1 MQSNRWLVAVTV
13 MLPTLMV
20 IIDTSVVNVSL
31 DHIRGSLSA
40 GVDEATWSITS
51 YLAAN
56 AIMIP
61 MTGWMSRYFGR
72 KRYLNFSIAL
82 FTLSSLLC
90 GAAWSI
96 ESLIFFRIVQ
106 GIAGGSLQP
115 ISQSILLETFP
126 PAQHGTA
133 MAIYGAG
140 VMIGPVIGPVLGGW
154 ITDNWSWPWIF
165 YINIPMGV
173 ISIIMSMVFIVDPH
187 YMKALK
193 VRIDY
198 WGLAFLA
205 IGIGCL
211 QMVLDRGE
219 RYDWF
224 SSEAMIWMSLIAVS
238 ALALFV
244 VIELFYAEHP
254 IVDLRVFKNS
264 TFTLGNILII
274 VFFVNLFGSIVLLPL
289 YLQTLMGYTATLAGI
304 VLGPGAVAS
313 IISMPLAGKL
323 VNRIN
328 PKLVLAAGL
337 VSTAYASY
345 LMYQFDLH
353 TDFVTI
359 FWARAIQ
366 GFTMSFVFIPLLTL
380 TLSGIKK
387 ERMANATSVF
397 NSLRTLGASFGVAFI
412 SNMLARRAQF
422 HQSRLTDHL
431 TPFDQVYQGT
441 AERLTGLLQGSGFD
455 PVTAGKGSLALIY
468 ESLKKQ
474 AAMMAFSDV
483 FFLLAFFL
491 IAILPL
497 VFFLVRIRHGEE
509 SPKAINKTMDAH

>member
-72 KRYLNFSIAL
+72 KKYLIFSIAL

-96 ESLIFFRIVQ
+96 ESLILFRVIQ
-106 GIAGGSLQP
+106 GISGGSLQP

-140 VMIGPVIGPVLGGW
+140 VMVGPVIGPVLGGW

-165 YINIPMGV
+165 YINIPMGI
-173 ISIIMSMVFIVDPH
+173 ISIMMSMVFIVDPH

-224 SSEAMIWMSLIAVS
+224 ASEAIIWMTVISVM

-244 VIELFYAEHP
+244 IIELFFAEHP

-289 YLQTLMGYTATLAGI
+289 YLQVLMGYTATLAGI

-313 IISMPLAGKL
+313 IISMPLAGKM
-323 VNRIN
+323 VNRFN
-328 PKLVLAAGL
+328 PKLVLAGGL

-345 LMYQFDLH
+345 LMYSFNLQ
-353 TDFVTI
+353 TDFATI
-359 FWARAIQ
+359 FWARGIQ

-380 TLSGIKK
+380 TLSGIDK
-387 ERMANATSVF
+387 EKMPNATSVF

-412 SNMLARRAQF
+412 SNMLVRRTQF
-422 HQSRLTDHL
+422 HQSRLTEHF
-431 TPFDQVYQGT
+431 TPFDQVYQGA
-441 AERLTGLLQGSGFD
+441 AERLSGLLQGSGFD
-455 PVTAGKGSLALIY
+455 PASAAKGSQAVIYGALQ
-468 ESLKKQ
+468 KQ
-474 AAMMAFSDV
+474 SYMMAFSDV

-497 VFFLVRIRHGEE
+497 VFFLVRIRHAPERR
-509 SPKAINKTMDAH
+509 

>member
-1 MQSNRWLVAVTV
+1 MQSNKWLVAVTV

-40 GVDEATWSITS
+40 GVDEATWSITT

-140 VMIGPVIGPVLGGW
+140 VMVGPVIGPVLGGW

-165 YINIPMGV
+165 YINIPMGI
-173 ISIIMSMVFIVDPH
+173 ISIIMSTVFIVDPH

-211 QMVLDRGE
+211 QMLLDRGE

-224 SSEAMIWMSLIAVS
+224 ASEIMIWMAMVS
-238 ALALFV
+238 VLALALFV
-244 VIELFYAEHP
+244 IVELFYAEHP

-304 VLGPGAVAS
+304 VLGPGAIAS

-328 PKLVLAAGL
+328 PKIVLAAGL
-337 VSTAYASY
+337 VCTSYASY
-345 LMYQFDLH
+345 LMYQFNLQ
-353 TDFVTI
+353 TDFATI

-412 SNMLARRAQF
+412 SNMLTRRAQF
-422 HQSRLTDHL
+422 HQSRLTDHF
-431 TPFDQVYQGT
+431 TPFDQIYRGT
-441 AERLTGLLQGSGFD
+441 AERLSGLLQGSGLD
-455 PVTAGKGSLALIY
+455 SASAGKGSLAVIY
-468 ESLKKQ
+468 GQLQKQ

-497 VFFLVRIRHGEE
+497 VFFLVRIRYAPEVH
-509 SPKAINKTMDAH
+509 

>member
-1 MQSNRWLVAVTV
+1 MQSNKWLVAVTV

-72 KRYLNFSIAL
+72 KKYLIFSIGL

-96 ESLIFFRIVQ
+96 ESLVLFRVIQ
-106 GIAGGSLQP
+106 GLSGGSLQP
-115 ISQSILLETFP
+115 ISQSVLLETFP
-126 PAQHGTA
+126 PSQHGTA
-133 MAIYGAG
+133 MAIFGAG
-140 VMIGPVIGPVLGGW
+140 VMVGPVIGPVLGGW

-173 ISIIMSMVFIVDPH
+173 ISIIMATVFIVDPH

-193 VRIDY
+193 VRVDY

-205 IGIGCL
+205 VGIGCL

-224 SSEAMIWMSLIAVS
+224 ASEIMVWMAIIS
-238 ALALFV
+238 AAALFLFV
-244 VIELFYAEHP
+244 IIELFYAEHP
-254 IVDLRVFKNS
+254 IVDLRVFKNG

-289 YLQTLMGYTATLAGI
+289 YLQTLMGYTATLAGV
-304 VLGPGAVAS
+304 VLGPGAIAS
-313 IISMPLAGKL
+313 IVSMPIAGRM
-323 VNRIN
+323 VNHFN
-328 PKLVLAAGL
+328 PKLVLAGGL

-345 LMYQFDLH
+345 LMHSFNLQ
-353 TDFVTI
+353 TDFATI
-359 FWARAIQ
+359 FWARGVQ

-380 TLSGIKK
+380 TLSGIDREK
-387 ERMANATSVF
+387 MANATSVF

-412 SNMLARRAQF
+412 SNMLVRRTQF
-422 HQSRLTDHL
+422 HQSRLTEHF
-431 TPFDQVYQGT
+431 TPFDQIYTGT
-441 AERLTGLLQGSGFD
+441 AERLAGLLQGSGFD
-455 PVTAGKGSLALIY
+455 PASAAKGGQAVIYGALQ
-468 ESLKKQ
+468 KQ
-474 AAMMAFSDV
+474 SYMMAFSDV

-497 VFFLVRIRHGEE
+497 VFFLVRIRHQPEG
-509 SPKAINKTMDAH
+509 A

>member
-1 MQSNRWLVAVTV
+1 MQSNKWLVAVTV

-40 GVDEATWSITS
+40 GIDEATWSITS

-56 AIMIP
+56 AVMIP
-61 MTGWMSRYFGR
+61 MTGWLSRYFGR
-72 KRYLNFSIAL
+72 KRYLHFSVGL

-90 GAAWSI
+90 GAAWNI
-96 ESLIFFRIVQ
+96 ESLVFFRIVQ

-126 PAQHGTA
+126 PIQHGTA

-140 VMIGPVIGPVLGGW
+140 VMVGPVIGPLLGGW

-165 YINIPMGV
+165 YINIPMG
-173 ISIIMSMVFIVDPH
+173 IIAIFMSMVFIKDPH
-187 YMKALK
+187 YMQALK
-193 VRIDY
+193 VKVDY

-205 IGIGCL
+205 VGIGCL

-224 SSEAMIWMSLIAVS
+224 ASDVMVWMMIISAA

-244 VIELFYAEHP
+244 IIELFYAEHP
-254 IVDLRVFKNS
+254 IVDLRVFRS
-264 TFTLGNILII
+264 TSFTVGNVMMV
-274 VFFVNLFGSIVLLPL
+274 VFFVNLFGSVVLLPL
-289 YLQTLMGYTATLAGI
+289 YLQTLMGYTATLAGF
-304 VLGPGAVAS
+304 VLGPGAFAS

-323 VNRIN
+323 VNRMN
-328 PKLVLAAGL
+328 PKIVLAAGIIA
-337 VSTAYASY
+337 TAYASY
-345 LMYQFDLH
+345 RMCLFDLH
-353 TDFVTI
+353 TDFATV
-359 FWARAIQ
+359 FWARGLQ

-387 ERMANATSVF
+387 ENMANATSVF
-397 NSLRTLGASFGVAFI
+397 NSLRTLGGSFGVAFI
-412 SNMLARRAQF
+412 ATMLSRRAQF
-422 HQSRLTDHL
+422 HQSRLGEHFTLFDQFYSGTADKLSGFLQGRGMDAFSSAKGSSAMIYDHL
-431 TPFDQVYQGT
+431 Q
-441 AERLTGLLQGSGFD
+441 
-455 PVTAGKGSLALIY
+455 
-468 ESLKKQ
+468 KQ
-474 AAMMAFSDV
+474 ASMMAFSDI

-491 IAILPL
+491 IVILPL
-497 VFFLVRIRHGEE
+497 VFFLVRIRH
-509 SPKAINKTMDAH
+509 KAEAH

>member
-61 MTGWMSRYFGR
+61 MTGWLSRYFGR
-72 KRYLNFSIAL
+72 KRYLNFSIGL

-90 GAAWSI
+90 GAAWNI
-96 ESLIFFRIVQ
+96 ESLIVFRVIQ
-106 GIAGGSLQP
+106 GISGGSLQP

-126 PAQHGTA
+126 ADQHGTA

-140 VMIGPVIGPVLGGW
+140 VMVGPVIGPVMGGW

-165 YINIPMGV
+165 YVNIPMGV
-173 ISIIMSMVFIVDPH
+173 ISIIMSLVFISDPH
-187 YMKALK
+187 YMKAAK
-193 VRIDY
+193 VKIDY

-205 IGIGCL
+205 VGIGLL

-224 SSEAMIWMSLIAVS
+224 ASDAMVWMTIISVA

-244 VIELFYAEHP
+244 FTELFFAEHP
-254 IVDLRVFKNS
+254 IVDLRVFKNTS
-264 TFTLGNILII
+264 FTMGNVLII

-313 IISMPLAGKL
+313 IVSMPLAGKL
-323 VNRIN
+323 VNRMN

-337 VSTAYASY
+337 LATAYASY
-345 LMYQFDLH
+345 RMYLFDLH
-353 TDFVTI
+353 TDFQTV
-359 FWARAIQ
+359 FWARMLQ
-366 GFTMSFVFIPLLTL
+366 GFTMSFVFIPLLTM
-380 TLSGIKK
+380 TLSGIQK
-387 ERMANATSVF
+387 EKMANATSVF

-422 HQSRLTDHL
+422 HQARLTDHF
-431 TPFDQVYQGT
+431 TPFDQLYSSTV
-441 AERLTGLLQGSGFD
+441 ERLSGLIHFKGLD
-455 PVTAGKGSLALIY
+455 PVAAGKGSVAMIYGALQ
-468 ESLKKQ
+468 KQ
-474 AAMMAFSDV
+474 AVMMAFSDV
-483 FFLLAFFL
+483 FYLLSFFL
-491 IAILPL
+491 IAIFPL
-497 VFFLVRIRHGEE
+497 VFFLVRIRRGTEGR
-509 SPKAINKTMDAH
+509 